1 MKLPKRVLRTHTHPR
16 TRTHTHTYMHTQL
29 HIVKVFGS
37 VFALFSVA
45 VAKLLKS
52 ASKSLTERC
61 QKRGAGGEGRE
72 GERHRKGEKV
82 RVRVRRERERAEGSE
97 RVSAAHN
104 SQALLVAVVVRP

>member
-1 MKLPKRVLRTHTHPR
+1 
-16 TRTHTHTYMHTQL
+16 MHTQL

-61 QKRGAGGEGRE
+61 QKRGAGGKGRE
-72 GERHRKGEKV
+72 GENV
-82 RVRVRRERERAEGSE
+82 RVRVGREREREIAEGSE